1 MWQSAAWILALDW
14 MLRIGFA
21 IHVVMRR
28 RSIGMSLSWLM
39 IVLLFPFIGPA
50 VYLFLGH
57 NWLGIMRSKWAARM
71 PQHYQAWKARQA
83 EWVYDDWPERHGD
96 PAQLSRI
103 IAAASGELPLGG
115 NKLKLLDS
123 PRAIFASMIDDIDHA
138 QSSCNMEF
146 YIWEVGGWADKFCE
160 SLRAAAARGSKVR
173 ILVDAV
179 GSRGFLRSRQCA
191 DLRAAGA
198 EVRAALPVWPLR
210 ALFYRF
216 DLRMH
221 RKTLIIDDTIG
232 YVGSQNIADPKIF
245 RHGAGFGQW
254 VDAMVR
260 LVGPAVDS
268 LSMVFFE
275 DWHFEQSD
283 FETANQW
290 ESVRPV
296 PAAEGI
302 VPVQVVPAGPGI
314 DSEAIVQILL
324 NAIYMA
330 DQQLTITTPYFV
342 PDESLQRALISAAR
356 RGVEVTL
363 VVPQKVDSRL
373 VRLASRPFLRELA
386 RAGVVVAEYHRGML
400 HTKSITI
407 DHDTSFFGSLNLDPR
422 SLELNFELMIA
433 VFDDTFTRDLVAL
446 QKEYVAQSNILSAN
460 QIIVPAFPVRFAESC
475 VRLVSPLL

>member
-14 MLRIGFA
+14 MRRIGFA

-160 SLRAAAARGSKVR
+160 S
-173 ILVDAV
+173 
-179 GSRGFLRSRQCA
+179 
-191 DLRAAGA
+191 LRAAGA